1 MNKKLVFGIIGVV
14 AIGGGITALL
24 LSKKKKEE
32 KEAEQIRT
40 AQEKARA
47 KKELEEKTRESQAD
61 SSSTKDVV
69 RVDTKKTPVRNAE
82 QDVINTLGDIKG
94 KVLYPASKSS
104 DPYKGHP
111 YALGYTNMRT
121 SAEVNNDT
129 GWTDFS
135 DNFIGKITS
144 PTKIG
149 TITGESY
156 DNLNPKHRWFKV
168 KMSKPCCGT
177 FSDYTTAWVRADTV
191 TFNRNMSSFDGD
203 EVPIEKYD
211 TSNQLGASV
220 FPHSNWDI
228 CIGENGQEIDCF

>member
-24 LSKKKKEE
+24 LSKKKKKE

-94 KVLYPASKSS
+94 K
-104 DPYKGHP
+104 
-111 YALGYTNMRT
+111 T
-121 SAEVNNDT
+121 S
-129 GWTDFS
+129 
-135 DNFIGKITS
+135 I
-144 PTKIG
+144 
-149 TITGESY
+149 
-156 DNLNPKHRWFKV
+156 
-168 KMSKPCCGT
+168 PC
-177 FSDYTTAWVRADTV
+177 
-191 TFNRNMSSFDGD
+191 
-203 EVPIEKYD
+203 K
-211 TSNQLGASV
+211 
-220 FPHSNWDI
+220 
-228 CIGENGQEIDCF
+228 